1 MQVILFHLMSYA
13 DLDFEATK
21 DHETVWVN
29 LPNKY
34 FDPLK
39 CHHLYNRYLDE
50 LEYGEVLGFDGV
62 AVNEHHQTAYGLMPS
77 PIVMASALA
86 RRTKKVKIAI
96 LGSALPLR
104 QHPITV
110 AEEHAMIDVITGGRL
125 ISGFVRGIGAEY
137 HTFGINPTISHDRFH
152 EAHDLIVQAW
162 TRPGPFSFTGRHYNL
177 EYVNLWPRP
186 FQTPHPP
193 IWVPSQG
200 SKETID
206 WAALPDH
213 RYTYLQTFSPAAVVE
228 KYLQS
233 YRDTAQGYGYEAADS
248 QLGWAVPVYV
258 SDTDE
263 QARKEAKVHFELFRN
278 RLLKMPIEMLLPP
291 GYTSR
296 DSLKNLMKAK
306 ASLSQDLTID
316 KAIDMGMF
324 VCGTANTVRQMLE
337 DHWSKMH
344 FDNLLTMMHFGSL
357 PQDLTKRSMEMFA
370 KDVLPHIQKL
380 KRTEPAVALA

>member
-21 DHETVWVN
+21 GHETVWVN

-34 FDPLK
+34 FDPVK
-39 CHHLYNRYLDE
+39 GHQLYNRYLDE

-77 PIVMASALA
+77 PVVMASALA

-104 QHPITV
+104 EHPITV

-186 FQTPHPP
+186 FQNPHPP

-206 WAALPDH
+206 WAALPNH

-258 SDTDE
+258 SDTDD

-306 ASLSQDLTID
+306 ATLSQD
-316 KAIDMGMF
+316 
-324 VCGTANTVRQMLE
+324 
-337 DHWSKMH
+337 
-344 FDNLLTMMHFGSL
+344 
-357 PQDLTKRSMEMFA
+357 
-370 KDVLPHIQKL
+370 
-380 KRTEPAVALA
+380 

>member
-34 FDPLK
+34 FEPVNG
-39 CHHLYNRYLDE
+39 HQLYNRYLDE

-77 PIVMASALA
+77 PVVMASALA

-104 QHPITV
+104 EHPITV

-186 FQTPHPP
+186 FQNPHPP

-206 WAALPDH
+206 WAALPNH

-258 SDTDE
+258 SDTDD

-316 KAIDMGMF
+316 KAIEMGMF

>member
-1 MQVILFHLMSYA
+1 MNVLLFHLMSYA

-21 DHETVWVN
+21 QYETTWVN
-29 LPNKY
+29 LPNKF
-34 FDPLK
+34 FDPVK
-39 CHHLYNRYLDE
+39 GNKLYNRYLDE
-50 LEYGEVLGFDGV
+50 LEYAEVLGFDGV

-77 PIVMASALA
+77 PVVMAAALA
-86 RRTKKVKIAI
+86 RRTTRVKIAI
-96 LGSALPLR
+96 LGNALPLR
-104 QHPITV
+104 ESPMTI
-110 AEEHAMIDVITGGRL
+110 AEEHAMIDVISGGRL

-137 HTFGINPTISHDRFH
+137 HTFGMNPTISHDRFH

-186 FQTPHPP
+186 FQQPHPP

-206 WAALPDH
+206 WAAHPDR
-213 RYTYLQTFSPAAVVE
+213 RYTYLQTFSPAKTVQ

-233 YRDTAQGYGYEAADS
+233 YRDTADRYGYEAEDR

-258 SDTDE
+258 ADTDE
-263 QARKEAKVHFELFRN
+263 QALREAKVHFELFRN
-278 RLLKMPIEMLLPP
+278 RLLKMPFEMLLPP

-296 DSLKNLMKAK
+296 ESLKNMMAAK
-306 ASLSQDLTID
+306 AAMTQDITIEM
-316 KAIDMGMF
+316 AMNMGMI
-324 VCGTANTVRQMLE
+324 VCGSPATVRETLQA
-337 DHWSKMH
+337 HWQAMK

-357 PQDLTKRSMEMFA
+357 PADLTRRNMELFST
-370 KDVLPHIQKL
+370 DVLPTLQALKSKSVQKS
-380 KRTEPAVALA
+380 AV

>member
-34 FDPLK
+34 FDPVK
-39 CHHLYNRYLDE
+39 GHQLYNRYLDE

-77 PIVMASALA
+77 PVVMASALA

-96 LGSALPLR
+96 LGRALPLR
-104 QHPITV
+104 EHPITV

-186 FQTPHPP
+186 FQNPHPP

-206 WAALPDH
+206 WAALPNH

-258 SDTDE
+258 SDTDD

-316 KAIDMGMF
+316 KAIEMGMF

>member
-1 MQVILFHLMSYA
+1 MNVILFHLMAYA

-21 DHETVWVN
+21 EYETTWVN
-29 LPNKY
+29 LPNKFY
-34 FDPLK
+34 DPVK
-39 CHHLYNRYLDE
+39 GHHLYNRYLDE

-86 RRTKKVKIAI
+86 RRTKRVKIAI

-104 QHPITV
+104 ENPMTV
-110 AEEHAMIDVITGGRL
+110 AEEHAMIDVISGGRL

-137 HTFGINPTISHDRFH
+137 HTFGMNPTISHDRFH

-162 TRPGPFSFTGRHYNL
+162 TRPGPFAFTGRHYNL

-186 FQTPHPP
+186 FQQPHPP

-206 WAALPDH
+206 WAAHPDR
-213 RYTYLQTFSPAAVVE
+213 RYTYLQTFSPAKTVQ

-233 YRDTAQGYGYEAADS
+233 YRDTAEQFGYQAEDR

-258 SDTDE
+258 ADTDE
-263 QARKEAKVHFELFRN
+263 QAVREAKVHFELFRN
-278 RLLKMPIEMLLPP
+278 RLLKMPFEMLLPP

-296 DSLKNLMKAK
+296 SSLKNMMAAK
-306 ASLSQDLTID
+306 ASLTQHLTIEM
-316 KAIDMGMF
+316 AMEMGMI
-324 VCGTANTVRQMLE
+324 VCGSPATVRQTLE
-337 DHWSKMH
+337 KHWHDMK
-344 FDNLLTMMHFGSL
+344 FDNLLTMLQFGSL
-357 PQDLTKRSMEMFA
+357 PADLTRRNMELFA
-370 KDVLPHIQKL
+370 KDVLPALQALTSKSAQK
-380 KRTEPAVALA
+380 AQA

>member
-34 FDPLK
+34 FDPVK
-39 CHHLYNRYLDE
+39 GHQLYNRYLDE

-77 PIVMASALA
+77 PVVMASALA

-186 FQTPHPP
+186 FQNPHPP

-258 SDTDE
+258 SDTDD

>member
-34 FDPLK
+34 FDPVK
-39 CHHLYNRYLDE
+39 GHQLYNRYLDE

-77 PIVMASALA
+77 PVVMASALA

-104 QHPITV
+104 EHPITV

-186 FQTPHPP
+186 FQNPHPP

-233 YRDTAQGYGYEAADS
+233 YRDAAQGYGYEAADS

-258 SDTDE
+258 SDTDD

>member
-34 FDPLK
+34 FDPVK
-39 CHHLYNRYLDE
+39 GHQLYNRYLDE
-50 LEYGEVLGFDGV
+50 LEYGKVLGFDGV

-186 FQTPHPP
+186 FQNPHPP

-206 WAALPDH
+206 WAALPNH

-258 SDTDE
+258 SDTDD

-316 KAIDMGMF
+316 KAIEMGMF